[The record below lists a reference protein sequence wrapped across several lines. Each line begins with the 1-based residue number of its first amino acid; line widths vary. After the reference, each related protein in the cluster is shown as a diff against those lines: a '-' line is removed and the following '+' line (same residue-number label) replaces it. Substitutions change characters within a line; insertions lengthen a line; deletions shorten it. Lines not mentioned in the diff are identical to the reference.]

1 MLLFWIFL
9 TAHQRIKL
17 HRRIIALV
25 SRPPSIRR
33 MQSLYPV
40 GNSSDEQFPVAN
52 LSIVSDS
59 VVAAL
64 TLANICLDVQIGIC
78 MFLHPSDILALRK
91 VGRHWKFSLLRFRL
105 LIIKTCKAID
115 CVKLFNV
122 AQGNGWFVWLRF
134 IENVLTTP
142 FSFQVSPYP
151 TRVTWRLKRLRWDR
165 VGGLSF
171 AACSRNSISLT
182 QVQ

>member
-1 MLLFWIFL
+1 MPLFWIFKFL
-9 TAHQRIKL
+9 TGTAHQRIKL
-17 HRRIIALV
+17 LRRIIALV

-33 MQSLYPV
+33 MQSLYSV

-52 LSIVSDS
+52 LAIVSDS

-64 TLANICLDVQIGIC
+64 PVTLANICLDVQIGIC

-142 FSFQVSPYP
+142 FSFQISPYP
-151 TRVTWRLKRLRWDR
+151 TRVTWRLKGCDGTAS
-165 VGGLSF
+165 VG
-171 AACSRNSISLT
+171 
-182 QVQ
+182 